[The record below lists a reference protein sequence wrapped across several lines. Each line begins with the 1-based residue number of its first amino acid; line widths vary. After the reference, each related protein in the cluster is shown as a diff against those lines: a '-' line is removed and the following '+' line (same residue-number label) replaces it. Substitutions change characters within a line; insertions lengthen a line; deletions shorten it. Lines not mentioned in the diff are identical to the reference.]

1 MTRNNPNNT
10 ALVVVDMQNDFAHPD
25 GALYAPPSGEAVEP
39 VKQLLQDANDNDVPV
54 VFTKDVHTEEQ
65 FKDAHYYD
73 EYDRWGEHVEK
84 NSWGAEILEELEA
97 DTYGDYIVEKP
108 TYDAFYETNLET
120 WLDDNGINN
129 LIICG
134 TLANVCVL
142 HTAASAGLRDY
153 KPVVVEDALGYLD
166 EDDRDMAVGH
176 TDWLFGETTELD
188 DVEFV

>member
-39 VKQLLQDANDNDVPV
+39 VKQLVQDANDNDVPV